1 MSLLFTWVAFCVADI
16 AMAAAYSGGDSLPM
30 SILTSLVE
38 MPSVCSM
45 GFCDLVTSSYA
56 GGGEG
61 ALSSLNGGNS
71 SEKKPLIFLK
81 IQTTW
86 ILL

>member
-1 MSLLFTWVAFCVADI
+1 MNKIYSTWVAFCVADI
-16 AMAAAYSGGDSLPM
+16 AMAAAYSGGDSFPM

-38 MPSVCSM
+38 MPSFCSV

-71 SEKKPLIFLK
+71 SGKKVCF
-81 IQTTW
+81 
-86 ILL
+86 